1 MVSVRRSDDAEFA
14 AAYRRQA
21 GELGWYSL
29 LVLAALSRRTSRRI
43 GWVKI
48 SSSRLADA
56 YERAIMVRS
65 LIPSAI
71 GEQ

>member
-29 LVLAALSRRTSRRI
+29 LVLAALSRRTSRRT

-48 SSSRLADA
+48 SSSRF
-56 YERAIMVRS
+56 
-65 LIPSAI
+65 
-71 GEQ
+71 G